1 MNAYLALLINERC
14 DVFFP
19 LPFFPNGI
27 PEPQFELQIQNL
39 AILATLA
46 EFSNVRLDERHQT
59 RIEPMPLR

>member
-1 MNAYLALLINERC
+1 MA
-14 DVFFP
+14 
-19 LPFFPNGI
+19 NGI

-59 RIEPMPLR
+59 RIEPLPLR